1 MKTKKHAGLYILLAF
16 LFILLYIFLAAKP
29 LGKEYHFTPEWKK
42 SISTPALQNPIYN
55 TKPIYFKLG
64 QTMGYF
70 TPEGDITN
78 SKTYPVKA
86 AISSDYYALYNTLDE
101 KTVFYDYT
109 GKEKGSFEQA
119 GYPFFE
125 EDRIFIFMPGG
136 ASFARCNS
144 DGSTRWI
151 YESLIPITAFSS
163 KQALTAAGYADGTIR
178 ILDNENGM
186 EKTSFS
192 PGGSDY
198 KVILGLDVSSDG
210 VYIASVSGHDKQRF
224 VITRA
229 DGLQPKIIHHEYLN
243 SNLNRRTVVRFCD
256 NDKQVIYNYDG
267 YIGIYNIENDKNTSI
282 KIDKTVI
289 AIEETDSIFFVLGKN
304 QNEYTVYI
312 IEKTQTLEGCFTF
325 EAESAF
331 IKTDGNDLYIGQDT
345 TISKIKVSKN

>member
-1 MKTKKHAGLYILLAF
+1 MKTKKHIGLYILLAF
-16 LFILLYIFLAAKP
+16 FFILLYTFLAAKP

-42 SISTPALQNPIYN
+42 SIATPPVQKSITN
-55 TKPIYFKLG
+55 PIYFKLG
-64 QTMGYF
+64 QTIGYF
-70 TPEGDITN
+70 TSDGEITN
-78 SKTYPVKA
+78 SQTYPVKA
-86 AISSDYYALYNTLDE
+86 AISSNYYALYDTLDSQ
-101 KTVFYDYT
+101 TVFYDYT
-109 GKEKGSFEQA
+109 GKEKGTFEQA

-136 ASFARCNS
+136 SSFAKCNS
-144 DGSTRWI
+144 DGSTQWI
-151 YESLIPITAFSS
+151 YEGILPITAFSS
-163 KQALTAAGYADGTIR
+163 KKNLTSVGYADGTIS
-178 ILDNENGM
+178 IIDNITGI

-210 VYIASVSGHDKQRF
+210 TYIASVSGHDKQRF

-229 DGLQPKIIHHEYLN
+229 DGLQPKIIHHEYLD

-256 NDKQVIYNYDG
+256 NDRQVIYNYEDH
-267 YIGIYNIENDKNTSI
+267 IGIYNITDGKNTNI

-304 QNEYTVYI
+304 ENQYTVYI
-312 IEKTQTLEGCFTF
+312 IEKTQTLEGHFTF

-331 IKTDGNDLYIGQDT
+331 IKTNGDDLYIGQDS
-345 TISKIKVSKN
+345 TISKIKITKQ